1 METWASRDGD
11 AIVTRDNFVF
21 YVFGYEHPE
30 GRVFSFL
37 KYVPSD
43 LRPYFQVRFL
53 KRHWKL
59 KDVELLRPE
68 KLYTPQSFHRFL
80 ETFRKHLPLYVY
92 SCPLRGKELLSVP
105 LGLIRK
111 VYVPS
116 ECLQTLLRKKRK
128 DRLEKLALKLAAFL
142 SEESGVPLEDFGIH
156 GSIAL
161 GMHDAKSDIDLSVYG
176 SHNFRNLEKT
186 IETLVDDGAL
196 TYICSNRLDEVRKHR
211 GQYKGYRFAYNAVRK
226 VEEMVA
232 RYGGNRYSPV
242 RLITFSCE
250 VVNDN
255 ESMFRPATY
264 QIKDYQ
270 PLTPPSQLPEEEKPT
285 KIVSMIG
292 CYRNVVKRGERAKVS
307 GMLER
312 IENIE
317 TGEIGYQI
325 VVGTGTCED
334 EYIWRFDAG

>member
-1 METWASRDGD
+1 METWTSRDGD

-111 VYVPS
+111 VCQANVCKHFF
-116 ECLQTLLRKKRK
+116 EKKGK
-128 DRLEKLALKLAAFL
+128 IDW
-142 SEESGVPLEDFGIH
+142 
-156 GSIAL
+156 
-161 GMHDAKSDIDLSVYG
+161 KS
-176 SHNFRNLEKT
+176 
-186 IETLVDDGAL
+186 
-196 TYICSNRLDEVRKHR
+196 
-211 GQYKGYRFAYNAVRK
+211 
-226 VEEMVA
+226 
-232 RYGGNRYSPV
+232 
-242 RLITFSCE
+242 
-250 VVNDN
+250 
-255 ESMFRPATY
+255 
-264 QIKDYQ
+264 
-270 PLTPPSQLPEEEKPT
+270 
-285 KIVSMIG
+285 
-292 CYRNVVKRGERAKVS
+292 
-307 GMLER
+307 
-312 IENIE
+312 
-317 TGEIGYQI
+317 
-325 VVGTGTCED
+325 
-334 EYIWRFDAG
+334 